1 VKFAALR
8 APWYKGYVIGGSL
21 MMGGDNLEHAITYW
35 VMWQTFHSPILAGLA
50 VLTHWLPHLFFSIPL
65 GALADRFDCRRL
77 VQLSGVLFILA
88 SVGWG
93 VLFATDSLQPWE
105 CVALLLVH
113 GFASAIWKA
122 PDQLMLYDMV
132 GPDILPSAVRLNA
145 TAITLGQ
152 LVGPAIGALLL
163 STVGPTAGIFLNV
176 VMYLPFITY
185 LFITPITGHVRDA
198 GRRAAAKWS
207 DIVSVL
213 RDVPQYPSILVIM
226 VLQGAVALF
235 IGVALMPLLPEF
247 GGALGV
253 PSGPAYAVLV
263 SSMAAGAVVSGI
275 TLEAVGRIRA
285 SVRLAIATGAVF
297 AVAILVFALSRSYA
311 LSIIA
316 LIVAGAA
323 NLVTASTSQTI
334 VQLEAPTERRGRFVG
349 AAGMTAQG
357 FQAGSGILI
366 SLLAI
371 GLGVAGGVALA
382 AGMLLLVTLALL
394 VVVLVRRS
402 RMPAPVT
409 APVEVVDGPATGPV
423 TQP

>member
-1 VKFAALR
+1 VRFAALR
-8 APWYKGYVIGGSL
+8 APWYKGYVVGGAL

-77 VQLSGVLFILA
+77 VQLSGLLFIAA

-93 VLFATDSLQPWE
+93 ILFATDSLQPWE

-132 GPDILPSAVRLNA
+132 GPEILPSAVRLNA

-163 STVGPTAGIFLNV
+163 STVGPTVGILLNV

-185 LFITPITGHVRDA
+185 LFITPVTGHLRDA
-198 GRRAAAKWS
+198 GRRAAARFS

-213 RDVPQYPSILVIM
+213 RDVPRYPSILVVMI
-226 VLQGAVALF
+226 LQGAIALF
-235 IGVALMPLLPEF
+235 IGVALMPLLPDF
-247 GGALGV
+247 GGSLGV

-285 SVRLAIATGAVF
+285 SVRLAIVTGSVF

-316 LIVAGAA
+316 LVVAGAA

-334 VQLEAPTERRGRFVG
+334 VQLQAPADRRGRFVG

-357 FQAGSGILI
+357 LQAVSGILI
-366 SLLAI
+366 SVLAI

-382 AGMLLLVTLALL
+382 AGALLVVTLALL
-394 VVVLVRRS
+394 VVVLVRR
-402 RMPAPVT
+402 RGMPAAVT
-409 APVEVVDGPATGPV
+409 APVEVVDGAETGPIP
-423 TQP
+423 QP

>member
-1 VKFAALR
+1 VRFAALR
-8 APWYKGYVIGGSL
+8 APWYKGYWVGGSL

-35 VMWQTFHSPILAGLA
+35 VMWQTFHSPLLAGLA

-77 VQLSGVLFILA
+77 VQLSGLLFIAA

-93 VLFATDSLQPWE
+93 ILFATDSLQPWE

-132 GPDILPSAVRLNA
+132 GPEGVPSAVRLMA
-145 TAITLGQ
+145 TGMTLGQ

-163 STVGPTAGIFLNV
+163 STVGPTVGIFLNI
-176 VMYLPFITY
+176 VMYLPFMTY
-185 LFITPITGHVRDA
+185 LFITPMTGHVRDA
-198 GRRAAAKWS
+198 GRRAAAHWR

-213 RDVPQYPSILVIM
+213 RDVPTFPSILVIM
-226 VLQGAVALF
+226 ILQGAVALF
-235 IGVALMPLLPEF
+235 VGVALMPLLPEF
-247 GGALGV
+247 GGSLGV
-253 PSGPAYAVLV
+253 PSGPGYAVLV

-285 SVRLAIATGAVF
+285 SVRLAISTAAVF
-297 AVAILVFALSRSYA
+297 AVAILVFALSRSFA

-316 LIVAGAA
+316 LVVAGAA
-323 NLVTASTSQTI
+323 NLITASTSQTI
-334 VQLEAPTERRGRFVG
+334 VQLQAPAERRGRFVG
-349 AAGMTAQG
+349 AAGMTGQG

-366 SLLAI
+366 GLLAA
-371 GLGVAGGVALA
+371 GLGVAGGVAVA
-382 AGMLLLVTLALL
+382 AGTLLLVTVALL
-394 VVVLVRRS
+394 VVVLVRR
-402 RMPAPVT
+402 RGMPAPVT
-409 APVEVVDGPATGPV
+409 APVEVVDGATNPAV
-423 TQP
+423 E